1 MPLITGTD
9 FHILMLET
17 ICSVALGDTYATAP
31 RAALETNCVLFG
43 HDVLTQV
50 FDLSWSRD
58 EYQDSLLW
66 DASKPFSSVDVL
78 VRKGVAT
85 DLHAGI
91 AAGHVG
97 ANGWFAWQRWAKL
110 DPPSRGHFGFAYAKP
125 EAGRMCLVDATN
137 ANRQWWNEY
146 DLAPLHEHFGVPEDN
161 IRVVALHGVVR

>member
-9 FHILMLET
+9 FHI
-17 ICSVALGDTYATAP
+17 
-31 RAALETNCVLFG
+31 
-43 HDVLTQV
+43 LTQV

-85 DLHAGI
+85 NDPFAPTGTR
-91 AAGHVG
+91 
-97 ANGWFAWQRWAKL
+97 WFAWQRWAKL

-125 EAGRMCLVDATN
+125 EGDRMCLVDATN
-137 ANRQWWNEY
+137 ANRQGR
-146 DLAPLHEHFGVPEDN
+146 ATVPNVRPIAAVSTAEKPETSTLL
-161 IRVVALHGVVR
+161 RVDASGPSP

>member
-1 MPLITGTD
+1 MPLITGND

-43 HDVLTQV
+43 HDVLTKV

-58 EYQDSLLW
+58 EYQESLLW

-85 DLHAGI
+85 NDPFAPTGTR
-91 AAGHVG
+91 
-97 ANGWFAWQRWAKL
+97 WFAWQRWAKL

-125 EAGRMCLVDATN
+125 EGDRMCLVDATN

-161 IRVVALHGVVR
+161 IRMVALRGVVR